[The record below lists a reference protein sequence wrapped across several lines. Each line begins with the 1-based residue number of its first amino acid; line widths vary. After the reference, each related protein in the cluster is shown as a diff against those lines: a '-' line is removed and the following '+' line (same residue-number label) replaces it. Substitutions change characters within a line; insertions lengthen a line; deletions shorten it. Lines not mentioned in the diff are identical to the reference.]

1 MPVWVS
7 DALPPLY
14 EERDIANADWLERL
28 AGSERV
34 RNAVP
39 HHRCKAPS
47 VIEAKEKHRLA
58 INTLLIELS
67 AIYWVGFR
75 GFFGHWIS
83 DTIYWSIYRL
93 FIIISCRLLLSL
105 TRYTL
110 TKRSRPIGAPS
121 LR

>member
-14 EERDIANADWLERL
+14 EERDIANVDWLERF

-39 HHRCKAPS
+39 HHRCEAPS

-67 AIYWVGFR
+67 AIYWVRFR
-75 GFFGHWIS
+75 DF
-83 DTIYWSIYRL
+83 
-93 FIIISCRLLLSL
+93 
-105 TRYTL
+105 
-110 TKRSRPIGAPS
+110 
-121 LR
+121 